1 MASDLHP
8 ALRASNVTKFRNR
21 KMQLESEPA
30 NPESTPSSASES
42 FYAHALDRI
51 RRFMFVLWMFLSAT
65 AWLRFGW
72 RVAVGFFIGCAVAY
86 LNFHWLKGV
95 VTELAD
101 HITQTGKR
109 QSGKGVVIR
118 FLLRYFLMALG
129 AYAILSVSPASL
141 YGLLTG
147 QFLPVA
153 AIACEAAY
161 ETFATL
167 VRDT

>member
-1 MASDLHP
+1 MASHLFP
-8 ALRASNVTKFRNR
+8 ALRVSNVTRFHNW

-42 FYAHALDRI
+42 FYTHALDRI
-51 RRFMFVLWMFLSAT
+51 RRFMFVLWMVLSAT

-72 RVAVGFFIGCAVAY
+72 HMAVGFFIGCAVAY

-101 HITQTGKR
+101 RVTQTGKR

-118 FLLRYFLMALG
+118 FLLRYFLMALV
-129 AYAILSVSPASL
+129 AYAILTVSPASL

-147 QFLPVA
+147 LFLPVA

-167 VRDT
+167 VRGT